1 MKSRILPA
9 IVLLSLC
16 SIGPTL
22 AADAA
27 HNHGQ
32 THGANQVATLQLNAG
47 KKWET
52 DAPLRKAMGEI
63 RNAMDGSLKAIHDD
77 RLSPKGYAAL
87 AKKVEAAVADMVA
100 NCKLG
105 TAADDQLHIVIA
117 DLLAGADQMKG
128 KRERLDGAVRVI
140 EALGNYAKYF
150 DDPGF
155 KPIAH

>member
-1 MKSRILPA
+1 MKPRILPA

-16 SIGPTL
+16 LIGPAL
-22 AADAA
+22 AADNA

-52 DAPLRKAMGEI
+52 DAPLRKTMGDI
-63 RNAMDGSLKAIHDD
+63 RQAMDGSLKAIHED
-77 RLSPKGYAAL
+77 RLSPGGYAVL
-87 AKKVEAAVADMVA
+87 AKKIDGAVADMVA

-105 TAADDQLHIVIA
+105 TKADEQLHIVIA

-128 KRERLDGAVRVI
+128 KSQRMDGAIKVI
-140 EALGNYAKYF
+140 EALGSYAKYF